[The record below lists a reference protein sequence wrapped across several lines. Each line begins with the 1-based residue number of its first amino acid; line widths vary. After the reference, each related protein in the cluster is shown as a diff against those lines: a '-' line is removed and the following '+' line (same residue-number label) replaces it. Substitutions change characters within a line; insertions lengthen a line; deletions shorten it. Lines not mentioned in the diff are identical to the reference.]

1 MSKDKTYKRINIVN
15 KKASFE
21 FSILTKYTAG
31 MVLGGTEVKS
41 VKAGN
46 ASITEAYC
54 VYDKNEL
61 YVKNMTIGTFKQASF
76 ASHEPLAVRKLLLKK
91 AELKKLQKRGEEKGF
106 AIVPLKLFEAEN
118 GFIKMEI
125 ALAQGKKAFDKRET
139 IKERDVDRNMRRKE
153 D

>member
-1 MSKDKTYKRINIVN
+1 MSKDKAYKRINILN

-21 FSILTKYTAG
+21 FQLLTKYTAG

-41 VKAGN
+41 IKAGN

-54 VYDKNEL
+54 YYHNDEL
-61 YVKNMTIGTFKQASF
+61 FIKNMNIGAFKQASF
-76 ASHEPLAVRKLLLKK
+76 TQHEPLAERKLLLKK
-91 AELKKLQKRGEEKGF
+91 VELKKLQKRGEEKGF
-106 AIVPLKLFEAEN
+106 SIVPLKLFEAEN
-118 GFIKMEI
+118 GFIKIEI

-139 IKERDVDRNMRRKE
+139 IKERDIERNLRRKE